1 MATEPSGAAAPD
13 KGRKDTGTSLS
24 NALFN
29 SNASL
34 ATISFQP
41 RAAMSARLAEAPVF
55 VPRGAAAAAAA
66 ATSAPPTSA
75 PPPAAPSSAAAAPPM
90 PTMGSS
96 AAAAASAPPL
106 PASAAPYDAFAY
118 APYESTPFE
127 TEERAP
133 RNPLQ
138 YHLYAPPFPHVSNF
152 HPTHLAAMTF
162 FMDPALHEELQRK
175 QEALYATGTH
185 DPSTSEAL
193 PDSLHVYHDLVALE
207 PGAGALPHALVN
219 VRFPA
224 KHGLTGAAG
233 DPSRVF
239 GYRTHTYK
247 ATCAL
252 DGKCYVL
259 RRVENFP
266 LQLPMAIS
274 AAERWRKIRH
284 PSIVAVREAFT
295 TRAFGDPCACD

>member
-1 MATEPSGAAAPD
+1 MDARRRSVSGCGASGVSSFGVKAWDMRALASCDKSCFESEEVSLVLAPWC
-13 KGRKDTGTSLS
+13 TH
-24 NALFN
+24 
-29 SNASL
+29 
-34 ATISFQP
+34 
-41 RAAMSARLAEAPVF
+41 
-55 VPRGAAAAAAA
+55 
-66 ATSAPPTSA
+66 
-75 PPPAAPSSAAAAPPM
+75 
-90 PTMGSS
+90 
-96 AAAAASAPPL
+96 ASAV
-106 PASAAPYDAFAY
+106 
-118 APYESTPFE
+118 
-127 TEERAP
+127 RP
-133 RNPLQ
+133 R
-138 YHLYAPPFPHVSNF
+138 S
-152 HPTHLAAMTF
+152 
-162 FMDPALHEELQRK
+162 
-175 QEALYATGTH
+175 
-185 DPSTSEAL
+185 SEAL

>member
-1 MATEPSGAAAPD
+1 
-13 KGRKDTGTSLS
+13 
-24 NALFN
+24 
-29 SNASL
+29 
-34 ATISFQP
+34 
-41 RAAMSARLAEAPVF
+41 
-55 VPRGAAAAAAA
+55 
-66 ATSAPPTSA
+66 
-75 PPPAAPSSAAAAPPM
+75 
-90 PTMGSS
+90 
-96 AAAAASAPPL
+96 
-106 PASAAPYDAFAY
+106 
-118 APYESTPFE
+118 
-127 TEERAP
+127 
-133 RNPLQ
+133 
-138 YHLYAPPFPHVSNF
+138 
-152 HPTHLAAMTF
+152 MTF